1 MDSKNLVD
9 WAFVRRANR
18 RFKSAN
24 GALAH
29 LRRLGRPPSSAALC
43 LINYMS
49 TLEVVLEVIA
59 TLTATMRGLNGRNAS
74 ESVVFAIKE
83 EWKSVIGPWIMFL
96 LNVVVSAGDGP
107 STPQAVEVVNQTL
120 TLIPSM
126 MSFPQGSNTASA
138 ITQTSPH
145 LFPLL
150 VQVWCK
156 VVDENHPAWG
166 TWSSLLFDYA
176 PPDRLKRRVPTHIE
190 TPPDDKDEV
199 VGRLIVRHLQRES
212 LRITTMSLEELN
224 SFQTFVGCLPVA
236 YFIGPR
242 TALSLMSIRRLVVSL
257 CSYILSQLLS
267 ERKSLSRATS
277 KSPECLLVHDI
288 ATLLAGYLEPFID
301 EPVWVVEVM
310 NAGFIKAIFKAYP
323 CLFEAGRQRPVY
335 LDQSLT
341 YWLCKILDQI
351 SKFLIYSS
359 VIHKFSRAERK
370 IMAIEGAVGTLKW
383 KSEDLMQRWAVAS
396 EKAMVFRTFRQ
407 SLKDDLGLLCGNHIS
422 CSLKSPS
429 PCDRVQVQ
437 RNVRFLRCSA
447 CLTTTYCS
455 YECRR
460 MDWHQH
466 RSICPR
472 MQEAMRNGVPVFSDY
487 EFRMLREFIDAYYI
501 QHGPEIFSLFR
512 TYITSL
518 KSDGGKH
525 EILDQ
530 CKTPF
535 LFIDFNNPSI
545 PNPKDCVRFL
555 DTKTVFEILP
565 IASPEWFSGIIRKWW
580 TEVTEGNVLMIGCFP
595 RTGNIPLLVERI
607 SRFPPPQGASDY
619 AGADLD

>member
-18 RFKSAN
+18 RFKSAS

-29 LRRLGRPPSSAALC
+29 LRRLGRPPSSAALG
-43 LINYMS
+43 LIDYMS

-74 ESVVFAIKE
+74 ESVVFTIKE

-145 LFPLL
+145 LFSLL

-156 VVDENHPAWG
+156 VIDENHPTWG

-190 TPPDDKDEV
+190 TPPDDKDEI

-224 SFQTFVGCLPVA
+224 SFKTFVGCLPVA

-242 TALSLMSIRRLVVSL
+242 TALSLISVRRLVVSL

-341 YWLCKILDQI
+341 YWLCKILDHI

-370 IMAIEGAVGTLKW
+370 ITANEGAVRGLEL
-383 KSEDLMQRWAVAS
+383 KSEALMQRWGVAS

-407 SLKDDLGLLCGNHIS
+407 SLKDDLGLLC
-422 CSLKSPS
+422 
-429 PCDRVQVQ
+429 D
-437 RNVRFLRCSA
+437 
-447 CLTTTYCS
+447 
-455 YECRR
+455 
-460 MDWHQH
+460 
-466 RSICPR
+466 
-472 MQEAMRNGVPVFSDY
+472 GVSVFSDY
-487 EFRMLREFIDAYYI
+487 EFRMLREFVDAYYI
-501 QHGPEIFSLFR
+501 QHGAEIISLFR

-518 KSDGGKH
+518 KSAGGKD

-530 CKTPF
+530 RKTPF
-535 LFIDFNNPSI
+535 LYIDFNSPSI

-555 DTKTVFEILP
+555 DTKTVLEILP

-580 TEVTEGNVLMIGCFP
+580 AEVTEGNVLMIGCFP

-607 SRFPPPQGASDY
+607 SRFPPPQGASNY
-619 AGADLD
+619 VEADLD